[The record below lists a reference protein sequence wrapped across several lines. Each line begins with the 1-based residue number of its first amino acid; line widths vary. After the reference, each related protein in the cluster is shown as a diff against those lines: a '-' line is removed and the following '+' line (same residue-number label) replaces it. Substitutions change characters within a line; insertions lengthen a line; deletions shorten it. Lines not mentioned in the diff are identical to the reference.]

1 MIMTSEEFKT
11 AIKLF
16 DQQEYDKAEKIFEK
30 LDLKYE
36 AGYCEFVKGN
46 LDKAKFIWEKS
57 QIDSPAINWGYSII
71 NIINKTIPF
80 KLSYFQIRNFLERD
94 LELLIINKHWDYV
107 DNIISAEKIFYKF
120 NSESYKYLGRVL
132 LHACYFDLAYAFLL
146 KAREICYTDPE
157 VHVLIAE
164 YFLFNLDKEKGIE
177 VLEEAIKINPDY
189 FPAKSLLEA
198 EKEMLKNL

>member
-1 MIMTSEEFKT
+1 MTSEEFKT

-16 DQQEYDKAEKIFEK
+16 DQKEYNKAAKIFDK

-36 AGYCEFVKGN
+36 AGYCEFAKGN
-46 LDKAKFIWEKS
+46 LDKAKYIWEKS

-71 NIINKTIPF
+71 NLINKTIPF

-94 LELLIINKHWDYV
+94 IDILLENNHIGYV
-107 DNIISAEKIFYKF
+107 NNILDAEKILYKF

-132 LHACYFDLAYAFLL
+132 LHACYFDLAYEFLL
-146 KAREICYTDPE
+146 KARDICYADPE

-164 YFLFNLDKEKGIE
+164 YFLFNIEKEKGIA
-177 VLEEAIKINPDY
+177 VLEEAVKLNPDY
-189 FPAKSLLEA
+189 FPAKSLLES
-198 EKEMLKNL
+198 EKEMLKKL